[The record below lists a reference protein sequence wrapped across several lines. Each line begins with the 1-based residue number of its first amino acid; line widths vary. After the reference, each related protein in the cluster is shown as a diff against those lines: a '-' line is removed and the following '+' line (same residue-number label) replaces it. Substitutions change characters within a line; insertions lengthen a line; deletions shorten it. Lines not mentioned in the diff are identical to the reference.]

1 MNEAV
6 EVIQSGVVLGDIQR
20 LGYAGYG
27 AQRFPT
33 PCGRG
38 SRMLLSPITSRARGR
53 KLVIRLMTALTVS
66 SLRTQRNFWFFDASN
81 GFEEIP
87 EWGGDQVD
95 HGREGC
101 GIAIAPGASSSRLE
115 ETVEALQSG
124 VAVS

>member
-1 MNEAV
+1 MGVSRHPIASQVDKAGMLEIGPSDRTSQGLTYRLIIANDNALLDRL
-6 EVIQSGVVLGDIQR
+6 SG
-20 LGYAGYG
+20 
-27 AQRFPT
+27 
-33 PCGRG
+33 
-38 SRMLLSPITSRARGR
+38 
-53 KLVIRLMTALTVS
+53 
-66 SLRTQRNFWFFDASN
+66 NFWFFDASN

-101 GIAIAPGASSSRLE
+101 GIAIAPGASASRLE